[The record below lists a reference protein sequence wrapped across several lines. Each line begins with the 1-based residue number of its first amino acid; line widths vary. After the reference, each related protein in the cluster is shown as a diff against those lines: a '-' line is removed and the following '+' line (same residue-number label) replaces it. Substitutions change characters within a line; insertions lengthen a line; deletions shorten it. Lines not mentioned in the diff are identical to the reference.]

1 MCLLLSGAKIIE
13 LTGQGN
19 EQSLKGLLYA
29 ATVVAKNKVQL
40 IGFGSFEACERTAVQ
55 AEPTGR

>member
-29 ATVVAKNKVQL
+29 ATVVAKNKRVFFSDNNL
-40 IGFGSFEACERTAVQ
+40 FE
-55 AEPTGR
+55 